1 MRLVCF
7 IDSLNVGGAQKQ
19 MSHLV
24 AGFYRDGHDVTLVLL
39 HPIHRIQLLVPD
51 NAVQILIL
59 PGKCN
64 VARLYHFV
72 CILNQINPDKVI
84 SFLNVPNLLNELATL
99 FRPFSK
105 AKVIVS
111 ERAGFVLPVTRFTSF
126 RMQLHRLAH
135 QVVTNS
141 QINANCIT
149 AQFPFLSSKIIP
161 IYNMVPL
168 PEQTSELAKNTVPQ
182 IHVLA
187 NFRKEKNID
196 LVIEVCHRLKTENC
210 HFRLNWY
217 GHAFLEN
224 GKPGP
229 QSGIYLAALNRI
241 RELNLL
247 DEIQLH
253 DFVLDVKSVYEQAD
267 FILLASSYE
276 GFPNVICEAMVYG
289 KVIIASNVSDLAMWI
304 QNGVNGYI
312 FEISRPDEMVQAIS
326 WALALTPA
334 QKQEIG
340 NYNRN
345 LAMELFGANKILQRF
360 ISEL

>member
-39 HPIHRIQLLVPD
+39 HPIQSIQLQVPK
-51 NAVQILIL
+51 NAVQILVL
-59 PGKCN
+59 PGKS
-64 VARLYHFV
+64 VIARLYHFL
-72 CILNQINPDKVI
+72 CILNQIKPHKVI

-111 ERAGFVLPVTRFTSF
+111 ERAGFVMPVPRFTRF

-141 QINANCIT
+141 QTNADWIVT
-149 AQFPFLSSKIIP
+149 EFPFLSSKTRT
-161 IYNMVPL
+161 IYNMVPF
-168 PEQTSELAKNTVPQ
+168 PEHSAELAKNAVPQ
-182 IHVLA
+182 IHVMA

-196 LVIEVCHRLKTENC
+196 LVLEVCHRLKSENC
-210 HFRLNWY
+210 RFRLKWY
-217 GHAFLEN
+217 GHAFLES

-229 QSGIYLAALNRI
+229 QSGVYVAALNRI
-241 RELNLL
+241 LEMNLI
-247 DEIQLH
+247 EEVQLH
-253 DFVLDVKSVYEQAD
+253 DFVLDVKPVYEQAD
-267 FILLASSYE
+267 IILLASLYE
-276 GFPNVICEAMVYG
+276 GFPNVICEAMAYG
-289 KVIIASNVSDLAMWI
+289 KVIIASNVSDLSRWI
-304 QNGVNGYI
+304 KNGVNGYI

-326 WALALTPA
+326 WALSLTAA

-345 LAMELFGANKILQRF
+345 LASELFGTTKIVKSF
-360 ISEL
+360 IAES